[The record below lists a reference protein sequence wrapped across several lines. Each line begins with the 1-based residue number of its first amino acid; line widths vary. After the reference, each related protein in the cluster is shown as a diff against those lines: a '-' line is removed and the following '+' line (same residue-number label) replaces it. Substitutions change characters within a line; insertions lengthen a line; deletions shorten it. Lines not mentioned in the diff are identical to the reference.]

1 MPDAEVTTDPP
12 ICPFAACNA
21 ADNRDVVGRGR
32 DFLYGTTAE
41 ETDIVRC
48 PTCGML
54 RDETHKSQKKRHS
67 AGEHFDTNHRCTC
80 APSFVG
86 RSPSGAR
93 TSRASMAEGSTSN
106 PTSKS

>member
-41 ETDIVRC
+41 ETEIVRC
-48 PTCGML
+48 PTCGIWHL
-54 RDETHKSQKKRHS
+54 AAVPDE
-67 AGEHFDTNHRCTC
+67 
-80 APSFVG
+80 
-86 RSPSGAR
+86 RSMDIIYPP
-93 TSRASMAEGSTSN
+93 N
-106 PTSKS
+106 

>member
-41 ETDIVRC
+41 ETEIVRC
-48 PTCGML
+48 PTCGI
-54 RDETHKSQKKRHS
+54 
-67 AGEHFDTNHRCTC
+67 
-80 APSFVG
+80 
-86 RSPSGAR
+86 
-93 TSRASMAEGSTSN
+93 
-106 PTSKS
+106 

>member
-54 RDETHKSQKKRHS
+54 RDETHKSQKIATQPASISILTIGALARRHL
-67 AGEHFDTNHRCTC
+67 
-80 APSFVG
+80 
-86 RSPSGAR
+86 
-93 TSRASMAEGSTSN
+93 
-106 PTSKS
+106 